1 MVPVMN
7 INPKLSTKDSRKTR
21 YLPVF
26 QAKKMARGITS
37 TIIALW
43 ALATPNQP
51 ITPRPRLA

>member
-1 MVPVMN
+1 MPVMN